1 MSAIT
6 FTGQTFLVGYNMS
19 LHLMGKKAT
28 ASRLDDEDQNALM
41 DFLDALDEMNGGR
54 DRWIDATPVDDDGF
68 QGICAVTGRWSATLQ
83 RVALI
88 SWTEVES

>member
-1 MSAIT
+1 MNSLT
-6 FTGQTFLVGYNMS
+6 FTGQTFLVGYIIS
-19 LHLMGKKAT
+19 RHLMGGRSGWLHDA
-28 ASRLDDEDQNALM
+28 DQDALM

-54 DRWIDATPVDDDGF
+54 DRWIDVTPVDHDGF

-88 SWTEVES
+88 SWAEVEE